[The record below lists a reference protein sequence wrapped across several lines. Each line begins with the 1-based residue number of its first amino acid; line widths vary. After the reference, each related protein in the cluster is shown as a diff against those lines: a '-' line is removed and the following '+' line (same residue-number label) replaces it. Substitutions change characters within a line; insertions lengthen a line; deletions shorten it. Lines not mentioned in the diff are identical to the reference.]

1 MICILNNLCAS
12 GTKTVLPS
20 TLSWGWWSMGN
31 PSSHDTQ
38 LPDSSSER
46 DPSKWKRCIPHVAG
60 WQWLLLRKLSA
71 DYRARPNVQPDC
83 WRRQNGPFGSLL
95 TLTCQ
100 NFNYQ
105 ATLGSKLSCTV
116 HLKEQLLRWFPWLQS
131 TTCEMH
137 FCGKPSILS
146 YPNICKQVTDSYVFS
161 LRISKLNWSAICV
174 SSFCFL
180 SPWPFGRVKI
190 LAIMHF
196 LP

>member
-1 MICILNNLCAS
+1 MEHGES
-12 GTKTVLPS
+12 Q
-20 TLSWGWWSMGN
+20 LSWYTTAKLFLAH
-31 PSSHDTQ
+31 PS
-38 LPDSSSER
+38 
-46 DPSKWKRCIPHVAG
+46 PSWWKRCTPHVVG

-71 DYRARPNVQPDC
+71 DHRARPNIQPDC

-100 NFNYQ
+100 NFNYP
-105 ATLGSKLSCTV
+105 ATLGGKLSCTV
-116 HLKEQLLRWFPWLQS
+116 HLKEQLLRWFPGLKS